1 MDRNGSPD
9 APPLAPVGEDTIGAG
24 RYRRSGTV
32 GVGVNPEDGLV
43 AERDLLGRTSM
54 VEQLADLLR
63 GRITEGHYKPGE
75 RLAEDAIGTSLKVS
89 RNTVREAFR
98 LLTHERLLVHEL
110 NRGVFVRKLTVDDLV
125 DLYRVRTL
133 LECGAVRDLT
143 APPRTTA
150 MASAVAD
157 AQAAVLA
164 SDWRALGTANMLFHQ
179 AITALAGSPRM
190 NEIMRGVLAEL
201 RLHFHSMNDPR
212 RLHEP
217 YLARNRDILAMIE
230 TGDGAGAEDLLRTYL
245 NDSEHQLVEAYQ
257 AVATR

>member
-1 MDRNGSPD
+1 
-9 APPLAPVGEDTIGAG
+9 
-24 RYRRSGTV
+24 
-32 GVGVNPEDGLV
+32 VNPEIESV

-63 GRITEGHYKPGE
+63 RRITEGHYTPGE

-110 NRGVFVRKLTVDDLV
+110 NRGVFVRKLTVEDLV
-125 DLYRVRTL
+125 DLYRVRML
-133 LECGAVRDLT
+133 LECGAVRGLT
-143 APPRTTA
+143 APPGTDA
-150 MASAVAD
+150 MADAVAQ
-157 AQAAVLA
+157 ATAAVRER
-164 SDWRALGTANMLFHQ
+164 DWRALGTANMLFHQ
-179 AITALAGSPRM
+179 GITALAGSPRM

-217 YLARNRDILAMIE
+217 YLDRNREILAVID
-230 TGDGAGAEDLLRTYL
+230 TGDGPTAERLLRKYL
-245 NDSEHQLVEAYQ
+245 DDSEHQLVEAYQ
-257 AVATR
+257 AVAAG

>member
-1 MDRNGSPD
+1 MSPD
-9 APPLAPVGEDTIGAG
+9 VELA
-24 RYRRSGTV
+24 
-32 GVGVNPEDGLV
+32 

-63 GRITEGHYKPGE
+63 RRITEGHYTPGE
-75 RLAEDAIGTSLKVS
+75 RLAEDTIGTSLKVS

-125 DLYRVRTL
+125 DLYRVRKL
-133 LECGAVRDLT
+133 LECGAVRGLDG
-143 APPRTTA
+143 PPDTGR
-150 MASAVAD
+150 MAAAVA
-157 AQAAVLA
+157 QGEAAVRA
-164 SDWRALGTANMLFHQ
+164 RDWRGLGTANMLFHQ

-190 NEIMRGVLAEL
+190 DDLMRGVLAEL

-217 YLARNRDILAMIE
+217 YLERNREILSVIE
-230 TGDGAGAEDLLRTYL
+230 TGDGPAAERLLHKYL
-245 NDSEHQLVEAYQ
+245 DDSEHQLVGAYQ
-257 AVATR
+257 AAAAR